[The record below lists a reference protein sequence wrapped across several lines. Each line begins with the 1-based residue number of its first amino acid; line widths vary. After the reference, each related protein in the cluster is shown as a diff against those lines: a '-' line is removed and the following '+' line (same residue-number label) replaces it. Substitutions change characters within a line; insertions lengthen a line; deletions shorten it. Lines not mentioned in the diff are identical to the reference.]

1 VGWDAYNTTCDDR
14 KASKAA
20 CIKAEIGSA
29 QALRRMAQ
37 KDQPPG
43 AKALVQACQLVLTS
57 DLAMSEWRLCVDQGL
72 AVHASPAKAA
82 QCKTSVT
89 WHVAKTGAA
98 AGNEVAACLRG

>member
-1 VGWDAYNTTCDDR
+1 
-14 KASKAA
+14 
-20 CIKAEIGSA
+20 
-29 QALRRMAQ
+29 MAQ